1 MIPEK
6 SMEKPLWMIF
16 MNKQESVLKDDCE
29 TFNGLLI
36 HPFEKVPGK
45 DEVKELEIGSVKITG
60 IEVSRHQVVSAVVS
74 K

>member
-1 MIPEK
+1 MDDIYEQTGICLK
-6 SMEKPLWMIF
+6 
-16 MNKQESVLKDDCE
+16 KDDCE

-36 HPFEKVPGK
+36 HTFEKVPGK